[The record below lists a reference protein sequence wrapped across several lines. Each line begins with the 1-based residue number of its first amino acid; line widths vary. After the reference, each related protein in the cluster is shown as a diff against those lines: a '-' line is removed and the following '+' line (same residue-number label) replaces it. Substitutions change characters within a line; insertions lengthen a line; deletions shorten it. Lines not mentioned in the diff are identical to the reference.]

1 MEERKIWKSGKYKN
15 PEDKKKA
22 IGIWRK
28 EKSVK
33 KVKKKRRDIFMHLL
47 KCIPMIC
54 NMKIKLENIH
64 IFN

>member
-33 KVKKKRRDIFMHLL
+33 KVKKKRTDI
-47 KCIPMIC
+47 
-54 NMKIKLENIH
+54 
-64 IFN
+64 

>member
-33 KVKKKRRDIFMHLL
+33 KVKKKTHRYLMEIMTKTMTKR
-47 KCIPMIC
+47 
-54 NMKIKLENIH
+54 
-64 IFN
+64 